1 MSGVRGPATQAA
13 DDHPAIFRIYAM
25 SKPITTTAA
34 VIARWTYLSPRP
46 IAFMGSN
53 HIGPVAQAHPLT
65 RSERDTF
72 VVFISQTG
80 KERVRIGTALKY
92 LVSGP
97 LEK

>member
-1 MSGVRGPATQAA
+1 
-13 DDHPAIFRIYAM
+13 
-25 SKPITTTAA
+25 
-34 VIARWTYLSPRP
+34 
-46 IAFMGSN
+46 MGSN

-92 LVSGP
+92 LVSGL

>member
-1 MSGVRGPATQAA
+1 M
-13 DDHPAIFRIYAM
+13 
-25 SKPITTTAA
+25 ITLPSSASMRCRTHHHHGGGDCALD
-34 VIARWTYLSPRP
+34 LSEPRP

-92 LVSGP
+92 LVSGL